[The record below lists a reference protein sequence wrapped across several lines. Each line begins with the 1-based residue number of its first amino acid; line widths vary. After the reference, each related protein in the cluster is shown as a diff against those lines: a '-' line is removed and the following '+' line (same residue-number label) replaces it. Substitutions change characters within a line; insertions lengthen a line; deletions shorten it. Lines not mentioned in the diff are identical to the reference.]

1 MERELA
7 GSSSRGKDKMEQP
20 QAVAD
25 RRALRSRYFT
35 VKTLIHELFVTFSS
49 LNSGLEFV
57 ALCLV
62 AEKDHR
68 AMCFFPRI
76 VLFP

>member
-7 GSSSRGKDKMEQP
+7 GSSSRGRDKMEQP

-35 VKTLIHELFVTFSS
+35 VKTLIHGIYLSISHFSYF
-49 LNSGLEFV
+49 L
-57 ALCLV
+57 
-62 AEKDHR
+62 
-68 AMCFFPRI
+68 
-76 VLFP
+76 